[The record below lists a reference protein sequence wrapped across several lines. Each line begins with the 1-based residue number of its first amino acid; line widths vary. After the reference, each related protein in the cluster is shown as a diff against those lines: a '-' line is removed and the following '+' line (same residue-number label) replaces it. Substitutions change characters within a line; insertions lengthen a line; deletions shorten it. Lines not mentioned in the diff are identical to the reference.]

1 MTLMFIRHF
10 YGSES
15 YMEQIERCQTEYDK
29 IKETAQ
35 IVYKKG
41 PLVLDCIANEI
52 GYDELTKV
60 ISKFYQE
67 YAGKHPL
74 KYTFFID
81 LLNESYN
88 GVGDKLNL
96 MLTDNLSDI

>member
-1 MTLMFIRHF
+1 MKNAEPSIIQSKGLPQDEPIVNMVENNNNT
-10 YGSES
+10 
-15 YMEQIERCQTEYDK
+15 
-29 IKETAQ
+29 

-52 GYDELTKV
+52 GYDELAKV